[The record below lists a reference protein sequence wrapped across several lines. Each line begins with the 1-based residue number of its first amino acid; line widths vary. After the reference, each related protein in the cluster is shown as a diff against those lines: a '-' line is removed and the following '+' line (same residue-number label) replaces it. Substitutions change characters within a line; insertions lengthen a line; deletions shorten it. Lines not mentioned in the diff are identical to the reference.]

1 MERVADAII
10 RKMTGHGSEELE
22 RYKHFSPAFQQQ
34 TTGLI
39 DGKLSSEITRRLGT
53 KLGAMPQV
61 EKGLSE
67 E

>member
-1 MERVADAII
+1 MEI
-10 RKMTGHGSEELE
+10 RKLTGHRSEELD

-39 DGKLSSEITRRLGT
+39 DRKLSREITRRLGT
-53 KLGAMPQV
+53 KLRTPAQI
-61 EKGLSE
+61 EKGHSE